1 MPLKRKQTNKQKE
14 DTLKNYKRVS
24 RLSGLLGWWGV
35 SDLVLSLKF
44 IERER
49 DWGKKSGS
57 FHSSLYKINLES
69 PHRPNHEHLSRNT
82 ATANKPRRNTLK
94 KTPSALHTA
103 EIAWYVSDLSL
114 NHAWVCFD
122 SVDKDL
128 YWCRQKSGPDVNK
141 RCERKSE
148 LFYTLGLLY

>member
-1 MPLKRKQTNKQKE
+1 MPLDQKRKQTNKQKG
-14 DTLKNYKRVS
+14 DTLKNYIEFQGS
-24 RLSGLLGWWGV
+24 LGYWADGGGLWF
-35 SDLVLSLKF
+35 VLSLKF

-69 PHRPNHEHLSRNT
+69 PNRPNHEHLSRNT
-82 ATANKPRRNTLK
+82 GTTNKPSRNTLK
-94 KTPSALHTA
+94 KTPSALHTT

-122 SVDKDL
+122 SVDKDPN
-128 YWCRQKSGPDVNK
+128 WCWQKSGPDVNK
-141 RCERKSE
+141 RCERKS
-148 LFYTLGLLY
+148 